1 MDEWIDTPES
11 SSIAGFGYNEDNQ
24 TLTVEFKNGTRYNYY
39 DVPSHVY
46 ENMKNA
52 PSYGKF
58 LNSEIKGAY
67 RYARQ

>member
-1 MDEWIDTPES
+1 MNEWISTQQS
-11 SSIAGFGYNEDNQ
+11 SNIAGFSYDETNQ
-24 TLTVEFKNGTRYNYY
+24 TLTVEFHSGARYNYY

-46 ENMKNA
+46 ENMKTA